1 MMQIIFQIFSTIFD
15 DASQNGLLYFFVIKS
30 STFDLYYFGR
40 IMAWLYSLFIKL
52 LRLGMEVF
60 SLVNAKTK
68 LGIDGRKKSLSLV
81 TEKLSQQPVIWMHA
95 ASLGE
100 YEQGL
105 PVLQQLKMIYPDY
118 KILVTFFSPSGY
130 ENIIKKNNQ
139 LADAICY
146 LPFDERSSVKEFV
159 DVFNP
164 KIFFT
169 VKYDYWYHL
178 LAELKTRNCNIFVVS
193 ALFYENQVFFKTYGR
208 WFIKQLKKNVDWIFH
223 QTVNSSAL
231 AKSIGLSQSSVSGDT
246 RFDRVKQIL
255 KRDNHIDFISQ
266 FLGDRRCVVFG
277 SSWEAEEKMAQI
289 LHIKLP
295 KTKLI
300 IAPHDLKRV
309 AVLQDLFPEAV
320 LYSNLDENQPNAF
333 HQQILIIDSIGLLSK
348 LYSYADVAV
357 VGGGFHSA
365 GLHNILEAATFGVP
379 VIFGNHYKKN
389 PEADAL
395 VKADGGKHF
404 DDEITAAGFVIELIK
419 EDNRASETQTSYR
432 DEMAHNAS
440 VFVKSQ
446 PDATANILQ
455 KIKELLPN

>member
-1 MMQIIFQIFSTIFD
+1 MLGMKIFS
-15 DASQNGLLYFFVIKS
+15 
-30 STFDLYYFGR
+30 
-40 IMAWLYSLFIKL
+40 LF
-52 LRLGMEVF
+52 
-60 SLVNAKTK
+60 NAKTK
-68 LGIDGRKKSLSLV
+68 LGIEGRKQSLSLV
-81 TEKLSQQPVIWMHA
+81 KEKLSQQPVIWMHA

-105 PVLQQLKMIYPDY
+105 PVLQQLKLTYPDC
-118 KILVTFFSPSGY
+118 KVLVTFFSPSGY
-130 ENIIKKNNQ
+130 ENIIKKNNH
-139 LADAICY
+139 LADVICY
-146 LPFDERSSVKEFV
+146 LPFDEKSSVKAFV

-178 LAELKTRNCNIFVVS
+178 LAELKNRNCKTFVVS
-193 ALFYENQVFFKTYGR
+193 ALFYESQVFFKTYGR
-208 WFIKQLKKNVDWIFH
+208 WFIEQLKKNVDWIFH
-223 QTVNSSAL
+223 QTVHSSAL

-277 SSWEAEEKMAQI
+277 SSWEAEEKIAQI
-289 LHIKLP
+289 LHVKLP

-309 AVLQDLFPEAV
+309 TVLQDLFPEAV
-320 LYSNLDENQPNAF
+320 LYSSLYENQPKEFN
-333 HQQILIIDSIGLLSK
+333 QQILIIDSIGLLSK

-379 VIFGNHYKKN
+379 VVFGNHYKKN

-395 VKADGGKHF
+395 VKADGGKYF
-404 DDEITAAGFVIELIK
+404 DDEFAAAGFIVELIK
-419 EDNRASETQTSYR
+419 EDNRTLESETSYR
-432 DEMAHNAS
+432 DEMARNAS
-440 VFVKSQ
+440 AFVKSQ

-455 KIKELLPN
+455 KIKEMV